1 MLPSVNI
8 AGEKQRLRRYAA
20 TLPKMEIPHLLEQ
33 FFTLPQVMD
42 APVVMA
48 FYGVG
53 LEPDTRW
60 LLQRL
65 MEAGKRVVLPVCCS
79 GGRMEAR
86 VLTSWDN
93 LSAGR
98 YGIPEPDISCPRVF
112 PEEIQVMLVPHM
124 LCDRAGYRLGHG
136 GGYYDRWLARYG
148 GLTVAVCARE
158 RLVERLPREGFDLP
172 VQMLLHD

>member
-65 MEAGKRVVLPVCCS
+65 MEARVLP
-79 GGRMEAR
+79 
-86 VLTSWDN
+86 SWDN

-98 YGIPEPDISCPRVF
+98 YGIPEPDISCPRAF